1 MTSVSVWPLK
11 YLEMLLLYLDVHY
24 ETSAWIEIWSFI
36 ILIMLSV
43 KRLRVYVSNVYTD
56 IGMGITTF

>member
-11 YLEMLLLYLDVHY
+11 YLEMLLLHLDVHY